1 MSNQFFRWMM
11 RLTLAVALFSAL
23 RAPAA
28 GQSPRGSV
36 SPPMAPYGQL
46 AGCSEEPA
54 QFHRCALAK
63 AKGFD
68 PPRTPDGKPDFRG
81 FWSRGVARGTD
92 DIEEHA
98 EGLGDSGGYSQVV
111 DPADGKIPYQ
121 PWAAEKR
128 RDHIANY
135 NDPAVLCVQPGVP
148 RQAYTAGVNQ
158 ILQTADSLVF
168 LNDYAHSYRIIS
180 LDGRPHLGPNIRLF
194 MGNSRGRWEG
204 KTLVVDV
211 TNQIGKTWFDHM
223 GNFFSDAV
231 HVVERWTM
239 FDANAIHYQA
249 TIDDPKVY
257 TRPWTIV
264 SGIRRNTDPAYEIW
278 ENACHEGSTHLSQ
291 TEIGLKQYFGVTPPN

>member
-1 MSNQFFRWMM
+1 M
-11 RLTLAVALFSAL
+11 RLTFAIALLSGL

-28 GQSPRGSV
+28 GQSPRGPV
-36 SPPMAPYGQL
+36 SPPMEPYGQL

-63 AKGFD
+63 AKGFV

-81 FWSRGVARGTD
+81 YWSRGVARGTD

-98 EGLGDSGGYSQVV
+98 KGLGDSGGYSQVV

-121 PWAAEKR
+121 PWAIAKR
-128 RDHIANY
+128 RDHVANY

-158 ILQTADSLVF
+158 ILQTNDSLIF

-194 MGNSRGRWEG
+194 MGNSLGRWEG
-204 KTLVVDV
+204 NTLVVDV

-231 HVVERWTM
+231 RVVERWTM

-249 TIDDPKVY
+249 SIDDPKVY
-257 TRPWTIV
+257 TRPWTLV
-264 SGIRRNTDPAYEIW
+264 SAMRRNTDPDYEIW
-278 ENACHEGSTHLSQ
+278 ENACHEGSTNLSR
-291 TEIGLKQYFGVTPPN
+291 TEIGLKQYFGVTPPSD

>member
-1 MSNQFFRWMM
+1 MSHQFSGWVM
-11 RLTLAVALFSAL
+11 RTTLVMALLSGL
-23 RAPAA
+23 WVPAA
-28 GQSPRGSV
+28 GQSPRGPV
-36 SPPMAPYGQL
+36 SLPMEPYGQL

-63 AKGFD
+63 AKGFE
-68 PPRTPDGKPDFRG
+68 PSRGPDGKPDFRG
-81 FWSRGVARGTD
+81 FWSRAVVRGTS

-121 PWAAEKR
+121 PWASAKK
-128 RDHIANY
+128 RDHFATY

-158 ILQTADSLVF
+158 ILQTADSLIF
-168 LNDYAHSYRIIS
+168 LSDYAHAYRIIPI
-180 LDGRPHLGPNIRLF
+180 DGRPHLGSNIHLF
-194 MGNSRGRWEG
+194 MGSSRGRFEG
-204 KTLVVDV
+204 NTLIVDV
-211 TNQIGKTWFDHM
+211 TNQIGRTWLDHV

-231 HVVERWTM
+231 HVVERWTF
-239 FDANAIHYQA
+239 FDANAIHYEA

-264 SGIRRNTDPAYEIW
+264 SGMRRTTEPGYEIW
-278 ENACHEGSTHLSQ
+278 ENACHEGSTNLSR
-291 TEIGLKQYFGVTPPN
+291 TEIGLKQYFGVTPPK

>member
-1 MSNQFFRWMM
+1 MSNQFSGWVI
-11 RLTLAVALFSAL
+11 RLTLATALLSGL

-28 GQSPRGSV
+28 GQSPRGPV
-36 SPPMAPYGQL
+36 SPPMEPYGQL

-63 AKGFD
+63 ARGFD
-68 PPRTPDGKPDFRG
+68 PPRTPDRKPDFRG
-81 FWSRGVARGTD
+81 YWSRGVARGTD

-98 EGLGDSGGYSQVV
+98 KGLGDSGGTSQVV

-121 PWAAEKR
+121 PWAIAKR
-128 RDHIANY
+128 RDHVANY

-158 ILQTADSLVF
+158 ILQTADSLIF
-168 LNDYAHSYRIIS
+168 LNDYAHSYRVIS
-180 LDGRPHLGPNIRLF
+180 LDGRPHLGRDIRLF

-204 KTLVVDV
+204 NTLVVDV

-257 TRPWTIV
+257 TRPWTLV
-264 SGIRRNTDPAYEIW
+264 SGMRRNTDAHYEIW
-278 ENACHEGSTHLSQ
+278 ENACHEGSTHLSR
-291 TEIGLKQYFGVTPPN
+291 TEIGLKQYFGVTPP

>member
-1 MSNQFFRWMM
+1 MSKFSGWVM
-11 RLTLAVALFSAL
+11 RLTVAIALLVVL

-28 GQSPRGSV
+28 GQSPRGPV
-36 SPPMAPYGQL
+36 SLPMEPYGQL

-63 AKGFD
+63 AKGFV

-81 FWSRGVARGTD
+81 YWSRGVARGTD

-98 EGLGDSGGYSQVV
+98 KGLGDSGGTSQVV

-121 PWAAEKR
+121 PWAIAKR
-128 RDHIANY
+128 RDLVANY

-158 ILQTADSLVF
+158 ILQTDDSLIF
-168 LNDYAHSYRIIS
+168 LNDYAHSYRMIS

-204 KTLVVDV
+204 NTLVVDV
-211 TNQIGKTWFDHM
+211 TNQIGKTWFDHV

-257 TRPWTIV
+257 TRPWTLV
-264 SGIRRNTDPAYEIW
+264 SGMRRNTDPDYEIW
-278 ENACHEGSTHLSQ
+278 ENACHEGSTNNLSR